1 MSRIFY
7 ILDLGRVAA
16 RVDSDDH
23 GISWPEDLC
32 KSSQKFGSLVT
43 SEVTNTGTEVN
54 NALRAACERGMLEPL
69 FTIVVCAKKSMA
81 RDVFEFRDLG
91 QRTLKFLER

>member
-7 ILDLGRVAA
+7 ILDFGRVAA
-16 RVDSDDH
+16 RVNSDDH

-43 SEVTNTGTEVN
+43 SEV
-54 NALRAACERGMLEPL
+54 ACSLVIMTAGV
-69 FTIVVCAKKSMA
+69 T
-81 RDVFEFRDLG
+81 LG
-91 QRTLKFLER
+91 A